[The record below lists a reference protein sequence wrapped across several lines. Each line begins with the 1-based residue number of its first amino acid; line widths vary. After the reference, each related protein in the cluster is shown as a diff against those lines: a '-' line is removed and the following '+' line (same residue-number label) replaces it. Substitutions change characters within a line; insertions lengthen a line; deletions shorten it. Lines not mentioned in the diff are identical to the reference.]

1 MGRLGPSA
9 HSESRP
15 LARLARRLSGAG
27 RRWRGFLARWR
38 AGSVWFIRRRR
49 PSGEAGGRFGQGAT
63 CRQSSCSCRTCGLRD
78 SAPYRGREGKPLRA
92 DAGADATYVQKLM
105 SAHVVASSCR
115 RRDEPVCF
123 PLSWFFSISDAISR
137 LEVFALTPLCRSGGI
152 NERGADV
159 QLFLPRPGGARVA
172 RLS

>member
-1 MGRLGPSA
+1 
-9 HSESRP
+9 
-15 LARLARRLSGAG
+15 
-27 RRWRGFLARWR
+27 
-38 AGSVWFIRRRR
+38 
-49 PSGEAGGRFGQGAT
+49 
-63 CRQSSCSCRTCGLRD
+63 
-78 SAPYRGREGKPLRA
+78 
-92 DAGADATYVQKLM
+92 M

-123 PLSWFFSISDAISR
+123 LLSWFFSISDAISR

-159 QLFLPRPGGARVA
+159 QLFLPRPGGARVP